1 MNINISDGVD
11 HHHETTSDSNNNNTN
26 NNNTTKDTDNNNN
39 NNNIIDINQDNN
51 NDDNDNLKSSESKEK
66 DHRKL
71 RPSEM
76 LLMDDDLNYFP
87 PIDNND
93 LPPSIPSSPE
103 MSPSSSTMLS
113 SPPSSPGLLPKLNKI
128 SSRDDEFAL
137 ASDSD
142 VWSLSSSGSNY
153 YPNYNMSSDSYFS
166 QHRESLS
173 SDRGRKFDN
182 LIPNNN
188 TSNQNQINK
197 NNRKSPTS
205 NSSFG
210 SGSSNGRRRRSD
222 VSVRSVDYN
231 SDRDYSQQQQQQYPL
246 SSQQSTNYLQ
256 PGFPNIT
263 GPLKDNR
270 RSSRRSGDSNFPDNQ
285 MNDGSFSYSNMG
297 SGNSNG
303 GGSVSGSG
311 SGNTGT
317 PNSRS
322 HSARRRSHSRSR
334 EEIAPA
340 AKIFKNLLILEES
353 LRQQYTE
360 QKLLRRKYF
369 CFFMTIGIFSISSGY
384 QLISSSSISISN
396 YMKLIYQIIFVIT
409 IVTLVLFYLS
419 GEYNRTIVRPRKFI
433 STTNKGLRQL
443 NLRIVKLKTKN
454 LDLLSDL
461 SRDLMR
467 FLIKFLNFYLKFLNK
482 FDKIFNNLPILNSI
496 LINFKKFLIMLNFR
510 SQPRVGAIEVKL
522 VLNPRVFNT
531 ATREQWE
538 LYRNEFWSKEG
549 ARRRKALLNQYK
561 IN

>member
-1 MNINISDGVD
+1 
-11 HHHETTSDSNNNNTN
+11 
-26 NNNTTKDTDNNNN
+26 
-39 NNNIIDINQDNN
+39 
-51 NDDNDNLKSSESKEK
+51 
-66 DHRKL
+66 
-71 RPSEM
+71 
-76 LLMDDDLNYFP
+76 
-87 PIDNND
+87 
-93 LPPSIPSSPE
+93 
-103 MSPSSSTMLS
+103 MLS

-188 TSNQNQINK
+188 ISNQNQINK

-303 GGSVSGSG
+303 GGV

>member
-1 MNINISDGVD
+1 
-11 HHHETTSDSNNNNTN
+11 
-26 NNNTTKDTDNNNN
+26 
-39 NNNIIDINQDNN
+39 
-51 NDDNDNLKSSESKEK
+51 
-66 DHRKL
+66 
-71 RPSEM
+71 
-76 LLMDDDLNYFP
+76 
-87 PIDNND
+87 
-93 LPPSIPSSPE
+93 
-103 MSPSSSTMLS
+103 
-113 SPPSSPGLLPKLNKI
+113 
-128 SSRDDEFAL
+128 
-137 ASDSD
+137 
-142 VWSLSSSGSNY
+142 
-153 YPNYNMSSDSYFS
+153 
-166 QHRESLS
+166 
-173 SDRGRKFDN
+173 
-182 LIPNNN
+182 
-188 TSNQNQINK
+188 
-197 NNRKSPTS
+197 
-205 NSSFG
+205 
-210 SGSSNGRRRRSD
+210 
-222 VSVRSVDYN
+222 
-231 SDRDYSQQQQQQYPL
+231 
-246 SSQQSTNYLQ
+246 
-256 PGFPNIT
+256 
-263 GPLKDNR
+263 
-270 RSSRRSGDSNFPDNQ
+270 
-285 MNDGSFSYSNMG
+285 MG

-303 GGSVSGSG
+303 GASG
-311 SGNTGT
+311 SGNIGT
-317 PNSRS
+317 PNARS
-322 HSARRRSHSRSR
+322 HSGRRRSHSRSR

-384 QLISSSSISISN
+384 QLISSSSITISN

-467 FLIKFLNFYLKFLNK
+467 FVIKFLNFYLKFLNK
-482 FDKIFNNLPILNSI
+482 FDKIFSNLPILNSI
-496 LINFKKFLIMLNFR
+496 LISFKKFLIMLNFR

-561 IN
+561 IS

>member
-39 NNNIIDINQDNN
+39 NIIIDINQDNN

-188 TSNQNQINK
+188 ISNQNQINK

-311 SGNTGT
+311 NIGT

>member
-51 NDDNDNLKSSESKEK
+51 NDDNDKLKSSESKEK

-188 TSNQNQINK
+188 ISNQNQINK

-303 GGSVSGSG
+303 GGV